1 MISGTKY
8 HHGSSGVWAESR
20 MHRRIMFKLG
30 CKGRSGPGKEVA
42 VLPSVS
48 SSSIQTGSRR
58 VAHLVGLFCMGLG
71 LSPRL
76 AQLFTNI
83 PLPVLGE

>member
-1 MISGTKY
+1 M
-8 HHGSSGVWAESR
+8 
-20 MHRRIMFKLG
+20 
-30 CKGRSGPGKEVA
+30 RSGPGKEVA
-42 VLPSVS
+42 VFSSVS

-58 VAHLVGLFCMGLG
+58 VAHLVGLFCVGLG

>member
-1 MISGTKY
+1 VDQAKRWLCSF
-8 HHGSSGVWAESR
+8 SSV
-20 MHRRIMFKLG
+20 F
-30 CKGRSGPGKEVA
+30 
-42 VLPSVS
+42 

-76 AQLFTNI
+76 AQLFTSI

>member
-1 MISGTKY
+1 M
-8 HHGSSGVWAESR
+8 
-20 MHRRIMFKLG
+20 
-30 CKGRSGPGKEVA
+30 RSGPGKEVA
-42 VLPSVS
+42 VLSNVFS
-48 SSSIQTGSRR
+48 SSVQTGSRR
-58 VAHLVGLFCMGLG
+58 EAHLVGLFCMGLG